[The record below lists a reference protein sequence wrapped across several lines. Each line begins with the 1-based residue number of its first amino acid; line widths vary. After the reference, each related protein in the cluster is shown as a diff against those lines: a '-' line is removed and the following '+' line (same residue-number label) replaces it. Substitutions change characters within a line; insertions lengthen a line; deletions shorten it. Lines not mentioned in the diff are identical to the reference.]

1 MKKQMGFEQAILEL
15 EKITKELE
23 GGELTLSDSLAKFED
38 AVGLIKL
45 CNEHLAFA
53 EQKVQILSEAIDGTI
68 EAKPF
73 SDLNYEA

>member
-1 MKKQMGFEQAILEL
+1 MKKQMSFEQAILEL

-45 CNEHLAFA
+45 CNEHLTFA
-53 EQKVQILSEAIDGTI
+53 EQKVQILSETLDGKI